1 MKKTL
6 LLASLLAFA
15 VSTQCFAAETA
26 PVEPA
31 KSVSAAEQQ
40 APADVQRPTRK
51 MNPEMAKKKAEFDK
65 RLNLTDEQKAKAKEI
80 RENGRKQMEPI
91 MEQIKAKH
99 QEIKVIRM
107 SRIAVEMQEEKIAAV
122 KAELR
127 DLNKKAHEIRMQ
139 NMKEFESILT
149 DKQLKELK
157 KMKAEG
163 RKNFEKNFK
172 HKHRH
177 HCNCDCGC
185 HKRLPFPPE
194 MGPKPPVAPDAQI
207 PQEVPPQAP
216 AQAE

>member
-6 LLASLLAFA
+6 FLASLLAFA

-31 KSVSAAEQQ
+31 KSVPAAEQQ

-99 QEIKVIRM
+99 QEIKTIRM
-107 SRIAVEMQEEKIAAV
+107 SRMAVEMQQEKINEIRS
-122 KAELR
+122 ELR
-127 DLNKKAHEIRMQ
+127 ELNKQAHDLRMQ

-149 DKQLKELK
+149 AKQQKELK
-157 KMKAEG
+157 KMKEEG

-172 HKHRH
+172 KQQK
-177 HCNCDCGC
+177 CNCDC
-185 HKRLPFPPE
+185 HKRPPFPPQDLGPRPP
-194 MGPKPPVAPDAQI
+194 MGPDGQP

-216 AQAE
+216 AEAAE